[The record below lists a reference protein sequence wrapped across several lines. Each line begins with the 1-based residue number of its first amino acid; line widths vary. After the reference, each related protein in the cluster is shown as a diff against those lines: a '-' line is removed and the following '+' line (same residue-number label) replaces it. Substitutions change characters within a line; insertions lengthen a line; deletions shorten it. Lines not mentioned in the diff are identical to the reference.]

1 MITDDATRPRD
12 RDRWGAAADGRA
24 LEDLSRQECLDLL
37 ASLPIGRLVYTR
49 QALPAVE
56 PVNFALSDGEIVIRA
71 GDGGQLAAAA
81 RGDVVAFEADA
92 PDTTASPGWSVTVIG
107 RSRQAGAA
115 EEISRLGQLGLVSWT
130 PGEHDHFICIGIEIV
145 TGQLLRPSR
154 GQPLPDERGAAVP
167 DRACI
172 D

>member
-24 LEDLSRQECLDLL
+24 LEDLSRQECLDL
-37 ASLPIGRLVYTR
+37 
-49 QALPAVE
+49 QALPAVD
-56 PVNFALSDGEIVIRA
+56 PVNFAFSSGEIVIRSGA
-71 GDGGQLAAAA
+71 GRTLAAAA

>member
-1 MITDDATRPRD
+1 MTVEQDAGQRDQDGVSVNGVGLERLPREES
-12 RDRWGAAADGRA
+12 
-24 LEDLSRQECLDLL
+24 LELL
-37 ASLPIGRLVYTR
+37 GSVPIGRMVYTR
-49 QALPAVE
+49 QALPAVD
-56 PVNFALSDGEIVIRA
+56 PVNFALSSGEIVIRS
-71 GDGGQLAAAA
+71 GTGRTLAAAA